1 MSALSGMSI
10 KLTMA
15 ECDEVKDVSALR
27 NVHTWDISEC
37 LNDETH
43 LDTDGVVRRYER
55 TGGSG
60 VSVVSALGNTHT
72 LNLTRLD
79 ITDISML
86 GNVHT
91 LILNAAATAD
101 VSMLGN
107 VHTLDLSD
115 CPLVQLYN

>member
-1 MSALSGMSI
+1 MELCVDMSGLA
-10 KLTMA
+10 
-15 ECDEVKDVSALR
+15 
-27 NVHTWDISEC
+27 
-37 LNDETH
+37 
-43 LDTDGVVRRYER
+43 GV
-55 TGGSG
+55 
-60 VSVVSALGNTHT
+60 ACLGNTHT
-72 LNLTRLD
+72 LNLTGCLD